1 LDGASEQSRARAG
14 HCRPG
19 HHARAETN
27 VNMSIDQQE
36 QFRTSQSEAEQQQ
49 QADSEKSERPRRFE
63 LSVSQI
69 VGGALAAMTAAAIG
83 SRLGAAGT
91 IIGAAA
97 ASVVAAV
104 SGAIYTASVRHT
116 HEKVKT
122 IWPDRWRVGNV
133 ATVQLVT
140 DRTEPNAAMA
150 PAQQLAP
157 RERPGGSRLPFYRL
171 PWRTA
176 LIGALLAFGIA
187 AVAVTGLELI
197 SGRALSGDDGT
208 TISQVSRQDSA
219 DDRQSNEKPKA
230 KESDPTATQGSTE
243 DTQPTQ
249 TPEADRSSRS
259 ETTAQQDAPS
269 AAPTSSA
276 NAPTSTPPPSA
287 PTGNATGSGAAG
299 R

>member
-1 LDGASEQSRARAG
+1 
-14 HCRPG
+14 
-19 HHARAETN
+19 
-27 VNMSIDQQE
+27 MSIDQQE
-36 QFRTSQSEAEQQQ
+36 QFRTSQSEAEQRQ
-49 QADSEKSERPRRFE
+49 QADSEKSEKPRRFE
-63 LSVSQI
+63 LSPSQI
-69 VGGALAAMTAAAIG
+69 IGGALAAMTAAAIG

-122 IWPDRWRVGNV
+122 IWPARWRVGNV

-157 RERPGGSRLPFYRL
+157 RERPGGSRLRFYRL

-208 TISQVSRQDSA
+208 TISQVSRQNSA
-219 DDRQSNEKPKA
+219 DDRRSNEGPKA
-230 KESDPTATQGSTE
+230 DEADPTATRGPTE
-243 DTQPTQ
+243 DAQPTQ
-249 TPEADRSSRS
+249 SASPTGEADR
-259 ETTAQQDAPS
+259 TTAQQETPS

-287 PTGNATGSGAAG
+287 PSSNPTGSRAAG

>member
-1 LDGASEQSRARAG
+1 
-14 HCRPG
+14 
-19 HHARAETN
+19 
-27 VNMSIDQQE
+27 MSIDQQQ
-36 QFRTSQSEAEQQQ
+36 QFRTSQSDAEQQQ
-49 QADSEKSERPRRFE
+49 QADSEKSEKPRRFD
-63 LSVSQI
+63 LSPSQI
-69 VGGALAAMTAAAIG
+69 IGGALAAMTAAAIG

-104 SGAIYTASVRHT
+104 SGALYTASVRHT

-122 IWPDRWRVGNV
+122 IWPARWKVGNL

-140 DRTEPNAAMA
+140 DRTEPKAATA

-157 RERPGGSRLPFYRL
+157 RERPGGSQLLLRRL

-219 DDRQSNEKPKA
+219 DDRQSDEEPKA
-230 KESDPTATQGSTE
+230 KKADPTDTRGPTE
-243 DTQPTQ
+243 DSQPTESAS
-249 TPEADRSSRS
+249 PNAEADKTGPQQ
-259 ETTAQQDAPS
+259 ETPS
-269 AAPTSSA
+269 AAPSASA

-287 PTGNATGSGAAG
+287 PTSNPTGSGAAG

>member
-1 LDGASEQSRARAG
+1 
-14 HCRPG
+14 
-19 HHARAETN
+19 
-27 VNMSIDQQE
+27 MSIDQQE
-36 QFRTSQSEAEQQQ
+36 QFRTSQSNAEQQQ
-49 QADSEKSERPRRFE
+49 TDNEKSDKPRRFD
-63 LSVSQI
+63 LSLSQI
-69 VGGALAAMTAAAIG
+69 IGGALAAMTAAAIG

-104 SGAIYTASVRHT
+104 SGALYTASVRRT

-122 IWPDRWRVGNV
+122 IWPARWKVDNL

-140 DRTEPNAAMA
+140 DRTEPNAATA

-157 RERPGGSRLPFYRL
+157 RERPGGSRLLHRL

-197 SGRALSGDDGT
+197 TGHALSGDDGT
-208 TISQVSRQDSA
+208 TISQASRQDSA
-219 DDRQSNEKPKA
+219 DDRQSDEKPKA
-230 KESDPTATQGSTE
+230 KETDPTDTSGPTE
-243 DTQPTQ
+243 DAQPTQ
-249 TPEADRSSRS
+249 SASPSAETDKSTPQQ
-259 ETTAQQDAPS
+259 ETPS

-276 NAPTSTPPPSA
+276 NAPSSTPPASA
-287 PTGNATGSGAAG
+287 PSSNPTGSGAAG

>member
-1 LDGASEQSRARAG
+1 
-14 HCRPG
+14 
-19 HHARAETN
+19 
-27 VNMSIDQQE
+27 MSIDQQE

-49 QADSEKSERPRRFE
+49 QTDSEKSEKPRRFD
-63 LSVSQI
+63 LSPSQI
-69 VGGALAAMTAAAIG
+69 IGGALAAMTAAAIG

-122 IWPDRWRVGNV
+122 IWPARWNVGSL

-140 DRTEPNAAMA
+140 DPTEPNAATA
-150 PAQQLAP
+150 PAQQLPP
-157 RERPGGSRLPFYRL
+157 RKRPGGSRLLHRL

-187 AVAVTGLELI
+187 AVAVTSLELI

-219 DDRQSNEKPKA
+219 DDRQSNEEPKA
-230 KESDPTATQGSTE
+230 KKGDPTATEEATE
-243 DTQPTQ
+243 DAQPTQ
-249 TPEADRSSRS
+249 SASPSAEADKS
-259 ETTAQQDAPS
+259 TPQQDTSS
-269 AAPTSSA
+269 ADPTSSSA
-276 NAPTSTPPPSA
+276 NAPSSAPPSSA
-287 PTGNATGSGAAG
+287 PTSNSTG
-299 R
+299 

>member
-1 LDGASEQSRARAG
+1 
-14 HCRPG
+14 
-19 HHARAETN
+19 
-27 VNMSIDQQE
+27 MSIDQQE
-36 QFRTSQSEAEQQQ
+36 LFRTSQSETEQQRQ
-49 QADSEKSERPRRFE
+49 PDSEKSEKARRFD
-63 LSVSQI
+63 LSLSQI
-69 VGGALAAMTAAAIG
+69 IGGALAAMTAAAIG

-104 SGAIYTASVRHT
+104 SGALYTASVRHT
-116 HEKVKT
+116 HQKVKT
-122 IWPDRWRVGNV
+122 IWPARWKVGNL

-140 DRTEPNAAMA
+140 DRTEPNAATA
-150 PAQQLAP
+150 PAQQLAS
-157 RERPGGSRLPFYRL
+157 RERPGGPRLLLHRL

-208 TISQVSRQDSA
+208 TISQVSRQNSA
-219 DDRQSNEKPKA
+219 DDRQSNEGPKA
-230 KESDPTATQGSTE
+230 DEADPTAAREPTE
-243 DTQPTQ
+243 DAQSTQSASPTG
-249 TPEADRSSRS
+249 EADKTTPQQ
-259 ETTAQQDAPS
+259 ETPS

-287 PTGNATGSGAAG
+287 PSSNPTGSRAAG

>member
-1 LDGASEQSRARAG
+1 
-14 HCRPG
+14 
-19 HHARAETN
+19 
-27 VNMSIDQQE
+27 MSIDQQE
-36 QFRTSQSEAEQQQ
+36 QLRTSQSEAEQQQ
-49 QADSEKSERPRRFE
+49 QTDSEKSERPRRFD
-63 LSVSQI
+63 LSPSQI
-69 VGGALAAMTAAAIG
+69 IGGALAAMTAAAIG

-104 SGAIYTASVRHT
+104 SGALYTASVRHT

-122 IWPDRWRVGNV
+122 IWPARWKVGNLT
-133 ATVQLVT
+133 TVQLVT
-140 DRTEPNAAMA
+140 DRTEPNAATA

-157 RERPGGSRLPFYRL
+157 RERPGGSRLLLHRL

-176 LIGALLAFGIA
+176 LIGAVLAFGIA

-197 SGRALSGDDGT
+197 SGHALSGDDGT

-219 DDRQSNEKPKA
+219 DDRQSKEKPKA
-230 KESDPTATQGSTE
+230 KETDPTDTRGPTE
-243 DTQPTQ
+243 DAQPTQ
-249 TPEADRSSRS
+249 SASPSAEADKTTPQQ
-259 ETTAQQDAPS
+259 ETPA

-276 NAPTSTPPPSA
+276 NAPSSTPPQAAPSSN
-287 PTGNATGSGAAG
+287 PTGSGAAG

>member
-1 LDGASEQSRARAG
+1 
-14 HCRPG
+14 
-19 HHARAETN
+19 
-27 VNMSIDQQE
+27 MSIDQQD
-36 QFRTSQSEAEQQQ
+36 QVRTSQSEAEQQPQ
-49 QADSEKSERPRRFE
+49 TDSEKSEKSRRFD
-63 LSVSQI
+63 LSLSQVI
-69 VGGALAAMTAAAIG
+69 GGALAAMTAAAIG

-116 HEKVKT
+116 HQKVKT
-122 IWPDRWRVGNV
+122 IWPVRWKVGNLT
-133 ATVQLVT
+133 TVQLVT
-140 DRTEPNAAMA
+140 DRTEPNAATA

-157 RERPGGSRLPFYRL
+157 REQPSGSRLLRHRL

-219 DDRQSNEKPKA
+219 DDRQSGEETKGKKA
-230 KESDPTATQGSTE
+230 DPTATRGPSE
-243 DTQPTQ
+243 DAEPSESASPSAETDKATTQQ
-249 TPEADRSSRS
+249 EV
-259 ETTAQQDAPS
+259 PS
-269 AAPTSSA
+269 AAPSSSA
-276 NAPTSTPPPSA
+276 NAPSSTPPPSA
-287 PTGNATGSGAAG
+287 PSSNPTGSGAAG